1 MIRIWEEEVHFHKGY
16 AFACTENTVATP
28 YRLIF
33 KKTKTSE
40 YLRRLKYSD
49 DFSVI
54 VPIVSEIAA
63 NNEAREF
70 LEGGILI
77 AVPPAK
83 KRNIQPVEQLA
94 QALSVKLSL
103 NYIADAIPCE
113 IVDTT
118 NPIPET
124 QRAKNRDYV
133 HYYIPDTEKLRDVR
147 RDAKIILFDDYYD
160 TGSTMRC
167 AAGALEDIGFTNVN
181 VFTVGYT
188 KAAKKRFMQN
198 HRNTR
203 KKN

>member
-1 MIRIWEEEVHFHKGY
+1 M
-16 AFACTENTVATP
+16 
-28 YRLIF
+28 
-33 KKTKTSE
+33 
-40 YLRRLKYSD
+40 
-49 DFSVI
+49 I

-63 NNEAREF
+63 YNEAREF

-83 KRNIQPVEQLA
+83 KRDIQPVEQLA

-118 NPIPET
+118 DPIPET

-203 KKN
+203 NKD